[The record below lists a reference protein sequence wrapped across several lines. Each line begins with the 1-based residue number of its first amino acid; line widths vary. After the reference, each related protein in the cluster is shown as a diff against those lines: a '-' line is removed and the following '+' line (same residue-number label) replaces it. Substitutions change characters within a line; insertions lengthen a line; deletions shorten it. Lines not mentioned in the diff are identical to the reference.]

1 MRLCTQVLLATGAA
15 HLPISIPFAHSVG
28 RASNHGAPIVATYAP
43 RAITSSPLNAAT
55 VSAPPAGQAFFPLDE
70 QLALLPGRLTP
81 RLHEWLV
88 RLGTWMPFAQAADLL
103 AEFTQVRVS
112 EPTARRQTEAAGM
125 AAVNL
130 ETAAAERIL
139 HEYPPPPV
147 GPPRL
152 VVSADGAMVPLL
164 HGVWAEVR
172 TLAIGEP
179 EVSAPDGEVHTR
191 ALSYF
196 SRLTDAETFGH
207 LALAEISR
215 RGVLT
220 AEVAT
225 VMDGAEWLQGF
236 TDLHCDRAV
245 RILDFAH
252 AAQRIA
258 EIGQAVWG
266 EGSPGARQ
274 WTSAQVH
281 ALKHVGPP
289 PVLAALRTLQA
300 QRPELEVLAANLA
313 YLEKREAQMDY
324 PHFQTAGWPIGSG
337 MVESAN
343 KLVVEARLKG
353 AGMHWAR
360 EHVNPMLALRT
371 ISCSA
376 RWQACWPD
384 VRGARRP
391 VVGQR
396 RKRRIQQQEAA
407 ARQELLASQQA
418 SRPIPQPKTI
428 PGTSRPAAN
437 HPWKRPF
444 SPRALQH
451 SRSNAKR

>member
-1 MRLCTQVLLATGAA
+1 M
-15 HLPISIPFAHSVG
+15 
-28 RASNHGAPIVATYAP
+28 
-43 RAITSSPLNAAT
+43 
-55 VSAPPAGQAFFPLDE
+55 VSAPPVVQVFFPLDE

-81 RLHEWLV
+81 RLQEWLV

-112 EPTARRQTEAAGM
+112 APTARRQKEAAGL
-125 AAVNL
+125 AAVRL
-130 ETAAAERIL
+130 ETAEAERIL
-139 HEYPPPPV
+139 RDYPSPPA

-152 VVSADGAMVPLL
+152 VVSADGAMVPLR

-179 EVSAPDGEVHTR
+179 EVSGLDGEVHTQ

-196 SRLTDAETFGH
+196 SRLTGAETFGR

-220 AEVAT
+220 AEVAA

-236 TDLHCDRAV
+236 TDLHCDGAV

-258 EIGQAVWG
+258 EIGQAIWG
-266 EGSPGARQ
+266 DGSPAARQ
-274 WTSAQVH
+274 WTTEQVDR
-281 ALKHVGPP
+281 LKQLGPQ
-289 PVLAALRTLQA
+289 PVLAALRNLQI
-300 QRPELEVLAANLA
+300 QQPGLEVLAVNLA
-313 YLEKREAQMDY
+313 YLEKREAQLDY
-324 PHFQTAGWPIGSG
+324 PRFQAAGWPIGSG

-371 ISCSA
+371 ISCSE

-384 VRGARRP
+384 VRAARRP
-391 VVGQR
+391 VAG
-396 RKRRIQQQEAA
+396 
-407 ARQELLASQQA
+407 
-418 SRPIPQPKTI
+418 
-428 PGTSRPAAN
+428 
-437 HPWKRPF
+437 
-444 SPRALQH
+444 
-451 SRSNAKR
+451 